1 MSHQSTFIA
10 NLKYYRGLR
19 GFSQAKLAECCNCQP
34 GTIGCIESGRQYPS
48 FDLLFKMA
56 DVLQVHPAD
65 LFLRNASN
73 VMEETYSTLKGEVL
87 PQLEQFVE
95 ARFSPRSEA
104 DRTLPAAPPTCR

>member
-10 NLKYYRGLR
+10 NLKHYRGQR
-19 GFSQAKLAECCNCQP
+19 GLSQARLAELCNCQP

-48 FDLLFKMA
+48 FDLMFKMA

-73 VMEETYSTLKGEVL
+73 VMEETYVILKEELL

-95 ARFSPRSEA
+95 DRFSSRSET
-104 DRTLPAAPPTCR
+104 D

>member
-10 NLKYYRGLR
+10 NLKYYRSQRGL
-19 GFSQAKLAECCNCQP
+19 SQAKLAEFCNCQP
-34 GTIGCIESGRQYPS
+34 GTIGCIESGRQFPS

-73 VMEETYSTLKGEVL
+73 VMEETYAILKEEL
-87 PQLEQFVE
+87 LSQLEEFIHN
-95 ARFSPRSEA
+95 RF
-104 DRTLPAAPPTCR
+104 APTEN

>member
-10 NLKYYRGLR
+10 NLKHYRSLK
-19 GFSQAKLAECCNCQP
+19 GFSQAKLAELCNCQP

-48 FDLLFKMA
+48 FDLMFKIA

-73 VMEETYSTLKGEVL
+73 VMEETYLILKEELL
-87 PQLEQFVE
+87 PQLEQFVDK
-95 ARFSPRSEA
+95 RFGSTS
-104 DRTLPAAPPTCR
+104 LK